1 MAGVVAR
8 FAALVGEEVAE
19 NYLANDTTAFGG
31 RFDPRTFG
39 GTAVL
44 DEHLGGRGTLEALRE
59 TFGFNAVPA
68 QDSPPIGPDARECFL
83 VRWVSDRPADYV
95 SFGHTVGGLPEWTP
109 YRPTPFGASAMIW
122 RLAADGQTA
131 ALGTYSGGVWVRDG
145 ASGAE
150 AAAAG
155 WRGEGLPNGRF
166 AGFEG
171 KAHRAFLDVESE
183 LMVWLYPMTGDGA
196 GDSAGRAGGAA
207 GRRVAPQKL
216 EYWSDVW
223 SRFVWRDQTFLAL
236 RVEGGHVEGQ
246 LCGGSLSWARANGL
260 EVFSPH
266 HVYGRFPLPE
276 VSGLREVRTDL
287 LAEWDSRNMSA
298 TPGPSSGTE
307 FGHRLREALAPESG
321 EPDVDGL
328 VSAWPGGP
336 GPRAVLDYLLDAL
349 VTNAFSG
356 PDDRGILAFSRELGT
371 ALAATRPIEPID
383 VAMTL
388 SRALGNT
395 EKMPPAAVPPIEQ
408 LRITLAICAKI
419 GGFRGR
425 EHVDWL
431 IRQGEGAAARSGYSV
446 R

>member
-1 MAGVVAR
+1 MAGVVTR
-8 FAALVGEEVAE
+8 FAALIGQEVAE
-19 NYLANDTTAFGG
+19 NYLANDTSAFAG
-31 RFDPRTFG
+31 RFDPRSYG
-39 GTAVL
+39 GAAVL
-44 DEHLGGRGTLEALRE
+44 DEDLGGRGTLEALRE
-59 TFGFNAVPA
+59 TFGYNAVPA
-68 QDSPPIGPDARECFL
+68 EDLPPIGAGARECFL
-83 VRWVSDRPADYV
+83 LRWVSDRPADYA
-95 SFGHTVGGLPEWTP
+95 SSGHTVGGLPEWTP

-122 RLAADGQTA
+122 RLGADGQTT
-131 ALGTYSGGVWVRDG
+131 ALGTYTGGLWLREG
-145 ASGAE
+145 ASVAE
-150 AAAAG
+150 TAAAG
-155 WRGEGLPNGRF
+155 WRGEGSANGRF

-171 KAHRAFLDVESE
+171 VSHRAFLDVESE
-183 LMVWLYPMTGDGA
+183 LMVRLYPMSGDGA
-196 GDSAGRAGGAA
+196 GRAGTAA

-223 SRFVWRDQTFLAL
+223 SRFLWRDRTFLAL
-236 RVEGGHVEGQ
+236 RVEDGHVEGQ
-246 LCGGSLSWARANGL
+246 LCGGSLAWARANGL

-266 HVYGRFPLPE
+266 HIYGRFPAAE

-307 FGHRLREALAPESG
+307 FGHRLRDALAPESG
-321 EPDVDGL
+321 EPSVDGL

-336 GPRAVLDYLLDAL
+336 GPRAIVDYLLEAL
-349 VTNAFSG
+349 VTTAFSG
-356 PDDRGILAFSRELGT
+356 PDDRGVLAFSRELGT

-395 EKMPPAAVPPIEQ
+395 EKMPPADVPPIEQ

-431 IRQGEGAAARSGYSV
+431 IRQGEGAAVRAGYSV